1 MSSAGRFPGFPRGS
15 AYTPVPDALL
25 GPLLET
31 IDDLGELKTVLRAV
45 HLFHR
50 KKGSPRLVTQKE
62 LEADPVL
69 RRTFAGHA
77 SVEEEIGRA
86 LDEAVYAGLL
96 LRTRVG
102 TGASLQTAFVLNSE
116 TERQAL
122 EGLDRARIE
131 APAPLPNEAAEAPP
145 LSEIFTLYQEHVGML
160 TPLIVDQLKDAEGQ
174 YPAAWIRSAFVEAVE
189 RNKRSWRYIARILE
203 RWREEGRGHGEPGR
217 HPAKSDPKAY
227 LRGWGRPSGE

>member
-1 MSSAGRFPGFPRGS
+1 MSRARYFPGFPKES
-15 AYTPVPDALL
+15 SYTPVPDALL
-25 GPLLET
+25 GPLLEA

-50 KKGSPRLVTQKE
+50 KEGSPRLVTQKE

-69 RRTFAGHA
+69 RRSFAGYA

-116 TERQAL
+116 TEREAL
-122 EGLDRARIE
+122 EELDKARVE
-131 APAPLPNEAAEAPP
+131 APLPNEAAGEPP
-145 LSEIFTLYQEHVGML
+145 PSDIFILYQEHVGML
-160 TPLIVDQLKDAEGQ
+160 TPLIVSQLRDAEKQ

-189 RNKRSWRYIARILE
+189 HNKRSWRYIARILE

-217 HPAKSDPKAY
+217 HPEKSDPKAY